1 MDGSLKPYRHYR
13 EYTDEEIRDEQD
25 EYFANDTT
33 KNALP
38 GLFRD
43 RDDITY
49 WVKDAQVELL
59 DMEELAKLKNSD
71 ISSIMTKSDD
81 RGKMLRTLKL
91 MKHYGKDYKRLY
103 KAFHNRYKLP
113 PPLVARDINNDLY
126 LMAGNSRMMMAMA
139 FGYNMPV
146 KIVKYKKAI
155 QEGSMD
161 TDNLMTIAIK
171 IANMYGIRSKLRF
184 SKSAK
189 NKADYDWQGDVIT
202 LDPKPKNILDFVES
216 VLHEI
221 DHAKMRYKY
230 GPNKYE
236 LLYTRAGQ
244 MMVDKGKDFYW
255 DNPFEKQAEDFA
267 KKNAKKI
274 YKKLNLKK

>member
-1 MDGSLKPYRHYR
+1 VDGSLKPYRHYR

-25 EYFANDTT
+25 EYFANDKT

-71 ISSIMTKSDD
+71 ISSIMTKSSD
-81 RGKMLRTLKL
+81 RGKMLRTLNL

-113 PPLVARDINNDLY
+113 PPLVARDINDDLY

-139 FGYNMPV
+139 FGFNMPV
-146 KIVKYKKAI
+146 KIVKYKKTI
-155 QEGSMD
+155 QENVMD
-161 TDNLMTIAIK
+161 KNNLLK
-171 IANMYGIRSKLRF
+171 IAKFIIRKHNLKSKVNF
-184 SKSAK
+184 SKKS
-189 NKADYDWQGDVIT
+189 NDRGRYDWQDDIIT
-202 LDPKPKNILDFVES
+202 LAPNPKNMLDFVES
-216 VLHEI
+216 VLHEV
-221 DHAKMRYKY
+221 DHAVMRKKMGSDEYEWKY
-230 GPNKYE
+230 TK
-236 LLYTRAGQ
+236 AGQ
-244 MMVDKGKDFYW
+244 IALDKGKDFYW
-255 DNPFEKQAEDFA
+255 DNPFEKQAEKYA
-267 KKNAKKI
+267 RVNGKKWLKKI
-274 YKKLNLKK
+274 SVL